1 MDGSLFR
8 WQTATGFNG
17 IVKCISEDD
26 AQRPVSYTHLDVY
39 KRQVKVCPS
48 FDQAGLDRI
57 AQTVLGGLV
66 DHVEWLH
73 ALHIG
78 QQLRCV

>member
-26 AQRPVSYTHLDVY
+26 RTIL
-39 KRQVKVCPS
+39 KRAP
-48 FDQAGLDRI
+48 F
-57 AQTVLGGLV
+57 
-66 DHVEWLH
+66 
-73 ALHIG
+73 
-78 QQLRCV
+78 